1 MLPPPRWKALWPLA
15 LVLATVPPCA
25 AGTPAHG
32 ATSLAEL
39 RVKRQEEEVF
49 LFALQLDQAT
59 LSGTFPGFPVKDGF
73 LVPLGELCRLLDL
86 ALQVDPT
93 RGRAEGFFIEE
104 KRRFNLDVLAG
115 TVLVEGRRQGFDRS
129 QVELHDDDIYVD
141 TRLISAWLPLDLWVD
156 RRSATL
162 TVLPRTP
169 LPLQEHWLRE
179 RLVGRLRPSEGP
191 MAFEAW
197 PDPYRLLEVPM
208 VDETLSLL
216 GQSTP
221 GMDRRLQAQSTTLM
235 AGDFLGLSTTLYA
248 YLDSH
253 NGLSN
258 VQASMGRRDPHAELL
273 GPLKAT
279 AFALGEV
286 LDPGVALL
294 TLPVTGTGAL
304 LTNFPLQQQ
313 DAFDRHSFQG
323 SLPPGWQVE
332 LYRNQVLVGFQ
343 ASRADGRYEFLNVP
357 LYFGWND
364 FRLVFYGPQGQRSEE
379 AAHFNVS
386 ESQTPE
392 GAFQYRVLGADPLLG
407 VGPQLSAA
415 GRSREQIEGRYGLS
429 KQVSAG
435 FALSELDLNGQQHKY
450 SQANLQGFW
459 KPMSATLMAAQ
470 DELGGRIA
478 ELDLSSRLGPTSLTA
493 RYTGLKDGFVS
504 EVFLPTYGLIQS
516 RSSLE
521 TSTALP
527 SLARSLVTLDLGET
541 RDQLVAGGSVDTLR
555 NRLSTSLGGYFLS
568 NMIIRTEGRG
578 SASFPA
584 STTGDFLASKF
595 FRDFSLRAQANYQFE
610 GPQRLNTL
618 AVFTETAH
626 FEPFN
631 LQAGL
636 LRSLNPSDTTLQLG
650 SQKTQGAFALGVA
663 VSYSQRNRLAMNL
676 TLRLGLAREPRSGR
690 IRPQAQGLAA
700 QGAVSAR
707 AFLDTNGNGRRDTGE
722 KLVPGVGFLSNGAP
736 QPWATDADGV
746 AFLTNL
752 PSDLDANLSVN
763 TSTLEDPLMRPGT
776 PGLRI
781 TPRPGHVVVVDVPLV
796 LFGEITG
803 TAYLKREGVSRELAG
818 LLLELVD
825 SKGKTVKGVRTS
837 FDGFYALSDI
847 PPGTYQ
853 LRPSEA
859 DLHRLGLAV
868 LPPKDVIMTPEG
880 TVLDG
885 FDWVFTPGTAILP
898 VQQNEG
904 PKKEQP

>member
-1 MLPPPRWKALWPLA
+1 MLPSPRRKALWPLA

-25 AGTPAHG
+25 AGTPAG
-32 ATSLAEL
+32 GPTNLAEL
-39 RVKRQEEEVF
+39 RVNRPEEEVF

-86 ALQVDPT
+86 AILTDPA
-93 RGRAEGFFIEE
+93 RGRAEGFFLEE
-104 KRRFNLDVLAG
+104 KRRFSLNVLAG
-115 TVLVEGRRQGFDRS
+115 TVVIEGRRQGFDRT
-129 QVELHDDDIYVD
+129 QVELHEDDIYVD
-141 TRLISAWLPLDLWVD
+141 TRLIAAWLPLDLRVD
-156 RRSATL
+156 RHGATL

-169 LPLQEHWLRE
+169 LPLQERWQRE
-179 RLVGRLRPSEGP
+179 RLVGRVRPSEGP
-191 MAFEAW
+191 KAFEPW

-208 VDETLSLL
+208 VDETL
-216 GQSTP
+216 
-221 GMDRRLQAQSTTLM
+221 RLQALTTPGAQRHLQVQSTTFS
-235 AGDFLGLSTTLYA
+235 ACDFLGLSTTLYA
-248 YLDSH
+248 NLDDHGGVSDFQM
-253 NGLSN
+253 N
-258 VQASMGRRDPHAELL
+258 MGRRDPHAELL

-279 AFALGEV
+279 AFAIGEV
-286 LDPGVALL
+286 LDPGINLL
-294 TLPVTGTGAL
+294 SIPVTGTGAM
-304 LTNFPLQQQ
+304 LTNYPLQQQ
-313 DAFDRHSFQG
+313 DTFDRHSFQG

-392 GAFQYRVLGADPLLG
+392 GAFQYRVMGATPQLGAQG
-407 VGPQLSAA
+407 
-415 GRSREQIEGRYGLS
+415 GRRDQIEGRYGLS
-429 KQVSAG
+429 QQ
-435 FALSELDLNGQQHKY
+435 LSTGLSLLEMDLNRQRHSY
-450 SQANLQGFW
+450 ATADIQGFW
-459 KPMSATLMAAQ
+459 TFLATTLGVAQ
-470 DELGGRIA
+470 EAEGGRVA
-478 ELDLSSRLGPTSLTA
+478 QLDLRSRLGPTSLTA
-493 RYTGLKDGFVS
+493 RYAGLKDGFVS

-527 SLARSLVTLDLGET
+527 SLARSLVTFDLGGT

-555 NRLSTSLGGYFLS
+555 NRLSTSIGGYFLS
-568 NMIIRTEGRG
+568 NVITRTEGRG
-578 SASFPA
+578 PAYFPA
-584 STTGDFLASKF
+584 NTMGDFLASKF

-618 AVFTETAH
+618 SVFTETAR

-631 LQAGL
+631 LQTGL
-636 LRSLNPSDTTLQLG
+636 IHLQNPSDTILQFG
-650 SQKTQGAFALGVA
+650 AQKTQGAYALGMDVT
-663 VSYSQRNRLAMNL
+663 YSRLTRLGLTL
-676 TLRLGLAREPRSGR
+676 TLRAGFAREPRSGR

-781 TPRPGHVVVVDVPLV
+781 TPRPGHVVVVDVPMV

>member
-1 MLPPPRWKALWPLA
+1 MLLPSPWKDLWPLA
-15 LVLATVPPCA
+15 FVLAAGSLLGAGVP
-25 AGTPAHG
+25 AGS
-32 ATSLAEL
+32 ATSLTAL
-39 RVKRQEEEVF
+39 RVNRQDEEVF

-59 LSGTFPGFPVKDGF
+59 LSSTFPGFPVKDGF

-86 ALQVDPT
+86 AIQTDPA
-93 RGRAEGFFIEE
+93 RGRAEGFFIDE
-104 KRRFNLDVLAG
+104 KRRFSLDVLAG
-115 TVLVEGRRQGFDRS
+115 TVAIEGRRQDFDRA

-141 TRLISAWLPLDLWVD
+141 TRLIAAWLPLDLQVD
-156 RRSATL
+156 PRTATL
-162 TVLPRTP
+162 TVVPRIT
-169 LPLQEHWLRE
+169 LPLQERWQRE
-179 RLVGRLRPSEGP
+179 RTIGRLRAPEGP
-191 MAFEAW
+191 KAFDPW
-197 PDPYRLLEVPM
+197 SDPYRLLEVPM

-216 GQSTP
+216 AQTTP
-221 GMDRRLQAQSTTLM
+221 GVDRRFQAQSTTLV
-235 AGDFLGLSTTLYA
+235 AGDFLGLSTTLYT
-248 YLDSH
+248 YLDS
-253 NGLSN
+253 GSGQSN
-258 VQASMGRRDPHAELL
+258 IQMTMGRRDPRGELL

-294 TLPVTGTGAL
+294 TLPVTGGGAL
-304 LTNFPLQQQ
+304 LTNYPLQQQ

-332 LYRNQVLVGFQ
+332 LYRNQALVGFQ

-364 FRLVFYGPQGQRSEE
+364 FRMVFYGPQGQRYEE

-392 GAFQYRVLGADPLLG
+392 GAFQYRLMGADPLLG
-407 VGPQLSAA
+407 AGPQASAV
-415 GRSREQIEGRYGLS
+415 GGSREQIEGRYGLS

-435 FALSELDLNGQQHKY
+435 FALSDLDLYGQRHTY

-470 DELGGRIA
+470 DQLGGRVA

-493 RYTGLKDGFVS
+493 RYAGLKDGFVS

-516 RSSLE
+516 RTSLE
-521 TSTALP
+521 TSTSLP
-527 SLARSLVTLDLGET
+527 SLARSLVTFDLGGI

-555 NRLSTSLGGYFLS
+555 SRLSTSFFGYFLS
-568 NMIIRTEGRG
+568 NAVIRTESRG
-578 SASFPA
+578 TASSQA
-584 STTGDFLASKF
+584 ITLGDFLASKF
-595 FRDFSLRAQANYQFE
+595 FRDFSLRTQANYQFE

-618 AVFTETAH
+618 SVFAETAR

-631 LQAGL
+631 LQVGL
-636 LRSLNPSDTTLQLG
+636 TRSLNPNDTILQLG
-650 SQKTQGAFALGVA
+650 AQKTQGAYGLGVD
-663 VSYSQRNRLAMNL
+663 VSYSQRNHLAMNL
-676 TLRLGLAREPRSGR
+676 TLRMGLAREPRSGR
-690 IRPQAQGLAA
+690 IRTQAQGLAS

-707 AFLDTNGNGRRDTGE
+707 AFLDTNGNGRRDPGE
-722 KLVPGVGFLSNGAP
+722 KPVSGVGFMANGAS
-736 QPWATDADGV
+736 QARTTDAEGV

-752 PSDLDANLSVN
+752 PTDLDANLSVS
-763 TSTLEDPLMRPGT
+763 TSTLEDPLMRAGT

-781 TPRPGHVVVVDVPLV
+781 TPRPGHVVLVDLPLV

-803 TAYLKREGVSRELAG
+803 TAYQKREGVSKELAG

-825 SKGKTVKGVRTS
+825 AKGKTVKGVRTS
-837 FDGFYALSDI
+837 FDGFYSLSDI

-859 DLHRLGLAV
+859 DLRRLGLAPI
-868 LPPKDVIMTPEG
+868 PPKAVIMTPEG

-885 FDWVFTPGTAILP
+885 LDWVFTPDSPLP
-898 VQQNEG
+898 PVLSMDG
-904 PKKEQP
+904 PKKELP